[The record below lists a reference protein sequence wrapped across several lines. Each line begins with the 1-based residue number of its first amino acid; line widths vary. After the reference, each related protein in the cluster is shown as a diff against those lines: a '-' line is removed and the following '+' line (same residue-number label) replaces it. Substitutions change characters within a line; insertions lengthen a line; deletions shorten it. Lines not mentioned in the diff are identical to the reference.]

1 MTETVKRKKIH
12 NLIRRRIELIKK
24 IKGED
29 NEELVNKYK
38 EEIKLIEENIFKLRR
53 SE

>member
-1 MTETVKRKKIH
+1 MTVTVKRKKIH

-24 IKGED
+24 IKSTD
-29 NEELVNKYK
+29 NETTINRYK
-38 EEIKLIEENIFKLRR
+38 QEIETIEKTILEIRR